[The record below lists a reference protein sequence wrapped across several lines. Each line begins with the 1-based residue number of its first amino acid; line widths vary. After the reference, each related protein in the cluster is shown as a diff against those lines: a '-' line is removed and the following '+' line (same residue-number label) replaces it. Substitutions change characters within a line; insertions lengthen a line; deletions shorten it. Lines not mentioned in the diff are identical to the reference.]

1 MIKRITLSLVAL
13 AATLLLLMPT
23 AFAQSPVGTWRT
35 IDDETGK
42 PKSHVEIYEQ
52 NGKLYGKITKLLNPS
67 EPNPTCKKCSGA
79 KKGKPIEG
87 LVIIEGLKKDGDEWE
102 DGTILDPSKGKTY
115 DCKLWL
121 EGDKL
126 KVRGYVALFYR
137 TQTWQRVKDAK

>member
-13 AATLLLLMPT
+13 AATLLLLMPA

-52 NGKLYGKITKLLNPS
+52 NGKLYGKITKLLSPS

-115 DCKLWL
+115 DCKIWL

-137 TQTWQRVKDAK
+137 TQTWQRVKAAQ